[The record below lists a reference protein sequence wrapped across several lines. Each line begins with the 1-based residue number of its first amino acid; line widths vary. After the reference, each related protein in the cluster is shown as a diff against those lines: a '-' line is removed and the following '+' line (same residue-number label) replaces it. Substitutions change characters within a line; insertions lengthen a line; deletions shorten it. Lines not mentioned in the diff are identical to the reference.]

1 MSGRWVGRFVG
12 LVIALGTGLTSG
24 CSTMNN
30 TEKGALGGGAI
41 GAGVGTLIGAA
52 TGNPRTGA
60 AVGTAIGAGVGALAG
75 NDMDREDQT
84 RRDAVRLAEAQAASQ
99 AKPLGMIDVVQMA
112 SGNPPAGDDVI
123 INAIRQS
130 RSTFQLS
137 PTDIAYLKQ
146 NNVSDRVI
154 IEMQNSQGRVAI
166 SPPPRT
172 VVVQEP
178 TTVIYERPYYPPY
191 YCGPRPVYVMPPPPT
206 VGFGVVVRR

>member
-1 MSGRWVGRFVG
+1 MSGRWVGRVFG
-12 LVIALGTGLTSG
+12 LVFALGTGLSTG

-41 GAGVGTLIGAA
+41 GAGVGTLVGAA

-60 AVGTAIGAGVGALAG
+60 AVGAAIGAGVGGLAG
-75 NDMDREDQT
+75 NDMDREERERT
-84 RRDAVRLAEAQAASQ
+84 DAVRLAEAQAASQ

-112 SGNPPAGDDVI
+112 NTNPPPGDEVI

-130 RSTFQLS
+130 RSTYQLS

-154 IEMQNSQGRVAI
+154 VEMQNSGGRVAI
-166 SPPPRT
+166 GGPPRT
-172 VVVQEP
+172 VVVHEP
-178 TTVIYERPYYPPY
+178 TTVIYERPYYRPY
-191 YCGPRPVYVMPPPPT
+191 YCRPPPPI
-206 VGFGVVVRR
+206 GFGVVIRR

>member
-1 MSGRWVGRFVG
+1 MSGRWVGRLFG
-12 LVIALGTGLTSG
+12 LVFAAGTGLSTG

-41 GAGVGTLIGAA
+41 GAGVGTVIGAA

-75 NDMDREDQT
+75 NDMDREDKA
-84 RRDAVRLAEAQAASQ
+84 RKDAIRLAEAQAASQ

-112 SGNPPAGDDVI
+112 NSNPPIGDDVI
-123 INAIRQS
+123 INSIRSS
-130 RSTFQLS
+130 RANFQLS

-154 IEMQNSQGRVAI
+154 IEMQNSAGRVAI
-166 SPPPRT
+166 GPPGT
-172 VVVQEP
+172 VVVREP
-178 TTVIYERPYYPPY
+178 TTVIYERPYYRPY
-191 YCGPRPVYVMPPPPT
+191 YWAPPPP
-206 VGFGVVVRR
+206 VGFGVVIRR